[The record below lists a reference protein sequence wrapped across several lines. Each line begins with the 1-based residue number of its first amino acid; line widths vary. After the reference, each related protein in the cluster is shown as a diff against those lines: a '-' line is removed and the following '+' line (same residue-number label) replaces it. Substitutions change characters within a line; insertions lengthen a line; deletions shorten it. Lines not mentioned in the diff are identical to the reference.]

1 MVQSLTVDGIQRSL
15 TTFDIFTETTNS
27 LKELTIATLDI
38 LTASCGR
45 RYGTS
50 KILKKVIFT
59 MTDSTAHNIGVMD
72 FVCKM

>member
-1 MVQSLTVDGIQRSL
+1 MVQYLTVDGIQRSL

-27 LKELTIATLDI
+27 LKELTTATLDI
-38 LTASCGR
+38 LTASCGH

-50 KILKKVIFT
+50 EILKKVIFT
-59 MTDSTAHNIGVMD
+59 MTDRTAHNIGVMD

>member
-15 TTFDIFTETTNS
+15 TTFDIFTETKNS

-45 RYGTS
+45 RYGT
-50 KILKKVIFT
+50 
-59 MTDSTAHNIGVMD
+59 
-72 FVCKM
+72 